1 MLSFESWHEEAIT
14 LAAFLKRAA
23 GDRAM
28 PGRRDLR
35 PEQLPPS
42 LLSSLFMVDVEAT
55 PTGDISPWRYRFRLI
70 GEELVAMTGANWT
83 GLFLDG
89 DLVGNRL
96 PTFLAAFDT
105 VMRTRQPSRSQHDFL
120 NLRSNIAYPS
130 VRYLFPLSS
139 DGQTIDVLLGYIVA
153 LSREWIDEPVAP
165 QFLSP
170 KA

>member
-1 MLSFESWHEEAIT
+1 MLSFESWHEEAVT

-23 GDRAM
+23 GERAM

-42 LLSSLFMVDVEAT
+42 LLASLFLVDVEAEPAAGT
-55 PTGDISPWRYRFRLI
+55 SPWSYRFRLI
-70 GEELVAMTGANWT
+70 GEELVSMTGANWT
-83 GLFLDG
+83 GLKLDG
-89 DLVGNRL
+89 DLVGKRL
-96 PTFLAAFDT
+96 PAFLQAFDE
-105 VMRTRQPSRSQHDFL
+105 VMQTRQPTRSQHDFL

-139 DGQTIDVLLGYIVA
+139 DGQKIDVLLGYIVA
-153 LSREWIDEPVAP
+153 LSRQWIDEPVTP
-165 QFLSP
+165 QLLSQ

>member
-1 MLSFESWHEEAIT
+1 MLSFESWHEEAVT

-23 GDRAM
+23 GERAM

-42 LLSSLFMVDVEAT
+42 LLASLFMVDVEAA
-55 PTGDISPWRYRFRLI
+55 PPAGIGPWRYRFRLI
-70 GEELVAMTGANWT
+70 GEELVSMTGANWT
-83 GLFLDG
+83 GLTLDG

-96 PTFLAAFDT
+96 PAFLQAFDE
-105 VMRTRQPSRSQHDFL
+105 VMLTRQPSRSHHDFL

-139 DGQTIDVLLGYIVA
+139 DGEKIDVLLGYIVA
-153 LSREWIDEPVAP
+153 LSRQWIDEPVAP
-165 QFLSP
+165 QLLSQ
-170 KA
+170 KI

>member
-1 MLSFESWHEEAIT
+1 MLSVGSWHEEALI

-23 GDRAM
+23 GDRTM

-42 LLSSLFMVDVEAT
+42 LLASLFMVDVEAA
-55 PTGDISPWRYRFRLI
+55 PTDDISPWRYRFRLI
-70 GEELVAMTGANWT
+70 GEELVSMTGANWT
-83 GLFLDG
+83 GLALDS
-89 DLVGNRL
+89 DLVGKRL
-96 PTFLAAFDT
+96 PAFLSAFDE

-153 LSREWIDEPVAP
+153 LSRQWIDEPVAP
-165 QFLSP
+165 QLLSH
-170 KA
+170 KL